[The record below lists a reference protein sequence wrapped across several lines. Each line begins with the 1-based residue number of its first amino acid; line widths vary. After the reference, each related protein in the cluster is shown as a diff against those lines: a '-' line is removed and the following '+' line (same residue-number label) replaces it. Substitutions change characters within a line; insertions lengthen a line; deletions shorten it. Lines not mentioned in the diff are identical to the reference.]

1 MTTISGGNGY
11 KRASITS
18 DAWQMLEIAHREG
31 IETVWDRL
39 AKQEPQCGYCNLGTS
54 CRICAMGPCRV
65 DPFGDGP
72 QKGVCGADA
81 DIIVARNLARMV
93 VGGASAHSDHG
104 RDILE
109 TLHLVGEGK
118 TDVYHISAPEKLR
131 ALAAEYGIQTD
142 EKSDQEI
149 AAALAWEMMEDYG
162 TRRER
167 LPMAARAPKA
177 RQEIWEKTGTFPRG
191 VDRENVEMMHR
202 THMGV
207 DNDWVNILL
216 HAVRTSLSDGW
227 GGSMVATDLSDV
239 LFGVPTPRS
248 SKMNLGVLKKDEVN
262 IILHGH
268 NPMLSEVIV
277 AASQDPEM
285 LKLAEKQGAKGIN
298 LAGLCCTGNE
308 VLMRKGIPMAG
319 NHLMQELCIMTG
331 AVELMIVDYQ
341 CIMPAVTQTAK
352 CFHTKVVSTFDKAK
366 FPGAEHISFDPARGF
381 EIGKQIVQKA
391 VENYANRVAE
401 RVTIP
406 VEAVPVMA
414 GFSVEAILGALGG
427 TPDPLVDAIKQGT
440 IRGAVGVVGCNN
452 PKIKHDMGHTE
463 LTRRLI
469 ENDILVVVTGCAAVA
484 DGKAG
489 LMVPEAADQAGP
501 GLSAVCKALGI
512 PPVLH
517 MGSCVDNTRILVL
530 AAALANHLG
539 VDIGALPLAGAAP
552 EWYSEKAVS
561 IGTYVVAS
569 GIYTVLGT
577 APPIFGSPNIVK
589 LLTEGLQDVFGATFA
604 VEPDPNR
611 AATLIRRH
619 IERKRAGLGLAALDP
634 DSIPMPEAELL
645 PA

>member
-1 MTTISGGNGY
+1 MAAIGGNGY
-11 KRASITS
+11 KKKSIS
-18 DAWQMLEIAHREG
+18 PDAWAMMEVAHREG

-39 AKQEPQCGYCNLGTS
+39 AKQQPQCGYCNLGTS

-65 DPFGDGP
+65 DPFGEGP

-81 DIIVARNLARMV
+81 DIIVARNLARMIAA
-93 VGGASAHSDHG
+93 GASAHSDHG

-109 TLHLVGEGK
+109 TLHRVGEGG
-118 TDVYHISAPEKLR
+118 TDAYEISAPEKLR
-131 ALAAEYGIQTD
+131 VLAGEYGIDT
-142 EKSDQEI
+142 EGKEDQEI
-149 AAALAWEMMEDYG
+149 ALALAWEMMEDYG
-162 TRRER
+162 MRREK
-167 LPMAARAPKA
+167 LPLAARAPES
-177 RQEIWEKTGTFPRG
+177 RQQVWEQTGTFPRG
-191 VDRENVEMMHR
+191 IDRENVEALHR

-239 LFGVPTPRS
+239 LFGVPQPNMS
-248 SKMNLGVLKKDEVN
+248 AMNLGVLKADEVN

-277 AASQDPEM
+277 RASQDPE
-285 LKLAEKQGAKGIN
+285 LLELAEEKGAEGIN

-331 AVELMIVDYQ
+331 AVESMIVDYQ
-341 CIMPAVTQTAK
+341 CIMPAVTETAK
-352 CFHTKVVSTFDKAK
+352 CYHTKVISTFDKAK
-366 FPGAEHISFDPARGF
+366 FPGAEHISFDPAHGV
-381 EIGKQIVQKA
+381 EIGKRIVRTA
-391 VENYANRVAE
+391 VENFAQRVPE
-401 RVTIP
+401 RVNIP
-406 VEAVPVMA
+406 VDPQPVMG

-427 TPDPLVDAIKQGT
+427 TPEPLVNAITEGT

-452 PKIKHDMGHTE
+452 PKIKQDMGHVE
-463 LTRRLI
+463 LTRALI

-484 DGKAG
+484 NGKAG
-489 LMVPEAADQAGP
+489 QMVPEAAEMAGE
-501 GLSAVCKALGI
+501 GLGGVCKALGI

-539 VDIGALPLAGAAP
+539 TDISALPLAGAAP

-577 APPIFGSPNIVK
+577 APPVFGSPNIVK
-589 LLTEGLQDVFGATFA
+589 LLTEGLEDVFGATFA
-604 VEPDPNR
+604 VEPDPAR
-611 AATLIRRH
+611 AAVLIRRH
-619 IERKRAGLGLAALDP
+619 IERKRAGLGLPAKDP
-634 DSIPMPEAELL
+634 ESIPMPEALVAL
-645 PA
+645 T

>member
-1 MTTISGGNGY
+1 MTTITGGNGY

-81 DIIVARNLARMV
+81 DIIVARNLARMI

-118 TDVYHISAPEKLR
+118 TDVYRISAPDKLR
-131 ALAAEYGIQTD
+131 ALAAEYGVKTD

-162 TRRER
+162 MRRKK

-177 RQEIWEKTGTFPRG
+177 RQEVWDKTGTYPRG

-216 HAVRTSLSDGW
+216 QGVRTSLSDGW
-227 GGSMVATDLSDV
+227 GGSMVATELSDV
-239 LFGVPTPRS
+239 LFGVPTPRTS
-248 SKMNLGVLKKDEVN
+248 SMNLGVLKSDEVN

-277 AASQDPEM
+277 AAAGDTEL
-285 LKLAEKQGAKGIN
+285 LKLAEQQGAKGIN

-341 CIMPAVTQTAK
+341 CIMPAITETAK
-352 CFHTKVVSTFDKAK
+352 CYHTKVISTFDKAK
-366 FPGAEHISFDPARGF
+366 FPGAEHISFDPARGM
-381 EIGKQIVQKA
+381 EIGRQIVQKA
-391 VENYANRVAE
+391 VENFANRVAG
-401 RVTIP
+401 RVVIP
-406 VEAVPVMA
+406 VEPTPVMA

-427 TPDPLVDAIKQGT
+427 TPDPLVEAIKEGK

-452 PKIKHDMGHTE
+452 PKIKHDKGHVE
-463 LTRRLI
+463 LTKRLI
-469 ENDILVVVTGCAAVA
+469 ENDILVLVTGCAAVA
-484 DGKAG
+484 NGKAG
-489 LMVPEAADQAGP
+489 QMVPEAAEQAGP
-501 GLSAVCKALGI
+501 GLGAVCKALGI

-530 AAALANHLG
+530 AAALAKHLG
-539 VDIGALPLAGAAP
+539 VDISALPLAGAAP

-569 GIYTVLGT
+569 GIYTVLGI
-577 APPIFGSPNIVK
+577 APPVFGSPNVVK
-589 LLTEGLQDVFGATFA
+589 LLTEGLKDVFGATFA
-604 VEPDPNR
+604 VEPDPER
-611 AATLIRRH
+611 AAVLIRRH
-619 IERKRAGLGLAALDP
+619 IEGKRAALGLPALDP
-634 DSIPMPEAELL
+634 EQIAMPEAELL
-645 PA
+645 PV